1 MGRTPGTRAMLAENE
16 VPDLAELCRVHE
28 VGLDLIGRSDDLDD
42 LIDRVLDE
50 YEQRLAGLPGDAF
63 ARGGPA
69 SPEAARKVRALVMF
83 ASQAA
88 ALREK
93 AQASARLRERA
104 AALESANAR
113 LDGILASLAAG
124 VVIVGAD
131 ERVVQANRS
140 ALALLGEAATPGNAA
155 PAFVLRG
162 AVGTEQEVAAATA
175 AQCRVLIIARH
186 AIDDGTTVVLLGDVT
201 AQMEQL
207 EERHRIE
214 KLAEVLR
221 TLSVLSHKIN
231 NPLTALLGRA
241 QLLSLQ
247 RDLPPDMARA
257 VEVIASSSLRI
268 ADLIKE
274 LATVV
279 KEGRQEAVDQLL
291 DMGALASP
299 PEGPAR

>member
-1 MGRTPGTRAMLAENE
+1 MLVEKD

-50 YEQRLAGLPGDAF
+50 YEQRLAALPGDAF
-63 ARGGPA
+63 ARGGPS
-69 SPEAARKVRALVMF
+69 SPEGARKVRALVMF

-93 AQASARLRERA
+93 ALAAALLRERA

-124 VVIVGAD
+124 IVIVGAD
-131 ERVVQANRS
+131 ERVLQANRA
-140 ALALLGEAATPGNAA
+140 ALALLGEAGRPGQRA
-155 PAFVLRG
+155 PEFVLRG
-162 AVGTEQEVAAATA
+162 AVGTQQELAAGTD
-175 AQCRVLIIARH
+175 AQRRVLVVARH

-241 QLLSLQ
+241 QLLGAH
-247 RDLPPDMARA
+247 RDLPPDTARA

-268 ADLIKE
+268 ADLIRE

-291 DMGALASP
+291 DMGSLASP
-299 PEGPAR
+299 PAESGR